1 MLQDNRMVMF
11 CYVSTE
17 DHLITTPTGRLVWRR
32 GHWAWVPAPLDRSNA
47 AIRDLFDKART

>member
-1 MLQDNRMVMF
+1 MVMF